1 MTIQGF
7 DFALISLSMRRFIV
21 VLIVGLISMIGLSA
35 RENSPWREVQV
46 VEIPQSVTIH
56 TGVTKSGNPKAWI
69 ELPEIGNVSVSPKNA
84 EKFKAGTVKLE
95 LVKWYNDT
103 TKKYRYSTRQVKG
116 SSKKE
121 SKDVNLSGV
130 FK

>member
-1 MTIQGF
+1 
-7 DFALISLSMRRFIV
+7 MRKFV
-21 VLIVGLISMIGLSA
+21 VMLIVGLISIVGLSA
-35 RENSPWREVQV
+35 RENSPWREVQI
-46 VEIPQSVTIH
+46 VEIPQSVQIH

-69 ELPEIGNVSVSPKNA
+69 KLPEIGNVSVSPTNA
-84 EKFKAGTVKLE
+84 EKFKAGKIKLE

-116 SSKKE
+116 SST
-121 SKDVNLSGV
+121 SKGNNDIDLGRV